1 MNEFQK
7 AENKG
12 RQLFKSFLDQIG
24 ATGQPTEDSYDRVD
38 YYFQIKDKKYVA
50 EIKVRSA
57 FYSDYLIEKDK
68 LQALLDTKAQE
79 GLDGAFYVCFY
90 KNQMY
95 LFTTSKIIQ
104 YGSPQRKYCKRTTM
118 GQDDYVL
125 KDVVLVPT
133 ARATRYDL
141 TDGKWRKA

>member
-1 MNEFQK
+1 MWK
-7 AENKG
+7 ACANRE
-12 RQLFKSFLDQIG
+12 QSQ
-24 ATGQPTEDSYDRVD
+24 ATGQSTEDSYDRVD

-68 LQALLDTKAQE
+68 LQALLDTKALE

-118 GQDDYVL
+118 GMDDYIL

-133 ARATRYDL
+133 DRATRYVL
-141 TDGKWRKA
+141 TDGKWIKK